1 MATAYIPLNHCAPQ
15 IQSKRYIE
23 SDFSSKYPR
32 SVKFECNYDCHV
44 NGKIEVVPSIR
55 DVRVH
60 NMDEDAKLTGCQGV
74 QVKKVAW
81 GYDFDKIVPFYAYAT
96 DMKEMKR
103 FAFEFIDPKNSTEV
117 EFLKHLKENLQTVSS
132 AYRVTGVPNFINAA
146 FVLEKITAELPDT
159 TKTLDKYISE
169 IVQLK
174 GKIPPVFETH
184 GLILTNINAH
194 AAWRIPSHLFVR

>member
-1 MATAYIPLNHCAPQ
+1 MATTVIPPNHCAPQ
-15 IQSKRYIE
+15 VQSKRYID

-32 SVKFECNYDCHV
+32 SVIFECLYDCNV

-74 QVKKVAW
+74 QVKKVTW

-96 DMKEMKR
+96 DMKDMKR
-103 FAFEFIDPKNSTEV
+103 FAFEFIDQKNKTE
-117 EFLKHLKENLQTVSS
+117 EELLTILKGTLQTVSS
-132 AYRVTGVPNFINAA
+132 AYRVTGVSNFVNAA
-146 FVLEKITAELPDT
+146 ITLEKITAELPT
-159 TKTLDKYISE
+159 KTKTLDKYISE
-169 IVQLK
+169 IVHSH
-174 GKIPPVFETH
+174 GKIPPVFETQ
-184 GLILTNINAH
+184 GLILANINAH

>member
-1 MATAYIPLNHCAPQ
+1 MATPAIPLNHCAPQ
-15 IQSKRYIE
+15 VQSKRYID

-32 SVKFECNYDCHV
+32 SVKFECNYDCNV
-44 NGKIEVVPSIR
+44 NGQIEVVPSIR

-96 DMKEMKR
+96 DMKEMKQ
-103 FAFEFIDPKNSTEV
+103 FAFEFIDQKNKTE
-117 EFLKHLKENLQTVSS
+117 EEWLTKLKGALQTVSA

-146 FVLEKITAELPDT
+146 VALEKITAELPAK

-169 IVQLK
+169 IVQLH
-174 GKIPPVFETH
+174 GKIPPIYETR
-184 GLILTNINAH
+184 GLILANINAH